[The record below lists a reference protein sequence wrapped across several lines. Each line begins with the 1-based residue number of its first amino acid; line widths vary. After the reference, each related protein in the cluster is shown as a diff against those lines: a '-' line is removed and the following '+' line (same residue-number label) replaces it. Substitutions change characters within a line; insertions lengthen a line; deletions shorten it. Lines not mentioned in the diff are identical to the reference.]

1 MSEQLLKEILG
12 ELKTLNQRVGNIE
25 QRVGNMEQRIG
36 DLEQGQQE
44 LVKRVGD
51 LEQGQQ
57 ELVRRIGDLEQG
69 QQELSGRM
77 ERMEALIENEIT
89 DKIRALFD
97 GYNLR
102 GDEIENLRK
111 HLDERLDAIA
121 LDINYLVRKTAQQEF
136 VIQELRRAK

>member
-1 MSEQLLKEILG
+1 VSEQLLKEILG
-12 ELKTLNQRVGNIE
+12 ELKALNHRVGNIE

-44 LVKRVGD
+44 LAGH
-51 LEQGQQ
+51 
-57 ELVRRIGDLEQG
+57 
-69 QQELSGRM
+69 M
-77 ERMEALIENEIT
+77 ERMETRINKLDSRLNRLELRIEEEII

>member
-12 ELKTLNQRVGNIE
+12 ELKALNQRVGNIE

-44 LVKRVGD
+44 L
-51 LEQGQQ
+51 
-57 ELVRRIGDLEQG
+57 
-69 QQELSGRM
+69 SGRM
-77 ERMEALIENEIT
+77 ERMESLIENEIT

-136 VIQELRRAK
+136 VIQELKRAK

>member
-1 MSEQLLKEILG
+1 MSGQLLKEILG
-12 ELKTLNQRVGNIE
+12 ELKALNQRVGNIE

-36 DLEQGQQE
+36 DLKQGQQE
-44 LVKRVGD
+44 LAGH
-51 LEQGQQ
+51 
-57 ELVRRIGDLEQG
+57 
-69 QQELSGRM
+69 M
-77 ERMEALIENEIT
+77 ERMETRINKLDSRLNRLELRIEEEII

-102 GDEIENLRK
+102 GDEIGNLRK
-111 HLDERLDAIA
+111 HLDERLDAMA

>member
-1 MSEQLLKEILG
+1 MLEQLLKEIFG
-12 ELKTLNQRVGNIE
+12 ELKVLNQRVGSIE
-25 QRVGNMEQRIG
+25 QLVGNMEQRIG
-36 DLEQGQQE
+36 GLELGQQE
-44 LVKRVGD
+44 LVKRISG
-51 LEQGQQ
+51 LEQVQQ
-57 ELVRRIGDLEQG
+57 ELVKRISGLEQD
-69 QQELSGRM
+69 QQGLAGRM
-77 ERMEALIENEIT
+77 ERMETLIENEIT

-121 LDINYLVRKTAQQEF
+121 LDINYLVRKTAQQES